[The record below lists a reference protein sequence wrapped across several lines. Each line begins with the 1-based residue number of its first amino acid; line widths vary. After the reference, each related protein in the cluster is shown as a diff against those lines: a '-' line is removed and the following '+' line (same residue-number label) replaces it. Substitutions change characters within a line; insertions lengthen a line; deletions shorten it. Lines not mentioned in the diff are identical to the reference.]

1 MKKLTGYVKGNL
13 VFVALLATT
22 QVSAIAEDTLSKSKQ
37 EEPAGKSA
45 PQVSSQP
52 EREAAGGLLYGKD
65 HSYLLGAPKGW
76 ILDSESGKPQGL
88 VAVFYPKGG
97 SWADSP
103 SVMYSRIQPKKG
115 KTFAEAIQW
124 DIDYMKKQSPMI
136 QVTMQEPIIYGK
148 DKKKAEVR
156 YLTGEHDRNL
166 EAVAYL
172 EEAKWVVLIVLTAR
186 NEQTFKESLPAFKE
200 LVESYRYLTDR
211 VKIEK

>member
-1 MKKLTGYVKGNL
+1 MKKLIGGFQKSMLLSGL
-13 VFVALLATT
+13 VLAVSIAAL
-22 QVSAIAEDTLSKSKQ
+22 AEDTLPKSKQ
-37 EEPAGKSA
+37 EEPVLKIETA
-45 PQVSSQP
+45 PPSNK
-52 EREAAGGLLYGKD
+52 EAVGGLLYGND

-76 ILDSESGKPQGL
+76 VLDNQSGKPQGL

-97 SWADSP
+97 SWANSP

-136 QVTMQEPIIYGK
+136 QVTEQAPITYGK
-148 DKKKAEVR
+148 EKKQASVR

-166 EAVAYL
+166 EAVAYM
-172 EEAKWVVLIVLTAR
+172 EEANWVVLVVLTSR
-186 NEQTFKESLPAFKE
+186 NEQSFKESLPAFKE
-200 LVESYRYLTDR
+200 LVESYVYLTDQ